1 MASLRLSLLLSLL
14 PATAAAARGE
24 PGFVGGHA
32 SGSDVA
38 KLAATCNI
46 CKNAKNVHGQK
57 PHAFLGKNH
66 NTPVI
71 QLRRPRPSHL

>member
-14 PATAAAARGE
+14 PATAAATRGE

-38 KLAATCNI
+38 KLAATGLSGSVVGGGGSGGNQ
-46 CKNAKNVHGQK
+46 ASAAALSTTV
-57 PHAFLGKNH
+57 L
-66 NTPVI
+66 
-71 QLRRPRPSHL
+71 